1 MSFRTSD
8 KKKLTARA
16 PGSPGK
22 MIREIS
28 FLGVPGVLAVQY
40 LILETLR
47 DVP

>member
-22 MIREIS
+22 TIREIS
-28 FLGVPGVLAVQY
+28 FPGVPGVLAVQDI
-40 LILETLR
+40 ILETFR
-47 DVP
+47 DVL